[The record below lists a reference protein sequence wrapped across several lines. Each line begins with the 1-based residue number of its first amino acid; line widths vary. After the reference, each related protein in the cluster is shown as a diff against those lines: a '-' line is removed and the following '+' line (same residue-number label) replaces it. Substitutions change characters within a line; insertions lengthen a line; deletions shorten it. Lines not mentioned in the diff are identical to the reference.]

1 MTNQN
6 SRPKII
12 PRFSFTQIVAS
23 ALAAGSAALAARYLG
38 LVGTVVGAAII
49 GAIATTATTVYEHS
63 LRRTNAALHR
73 AASRSAR
80 RVEGLAATI
89 PVLSP
94 TSKALVR
101 LTDRGAPEKPETT
114 LHSGVEWAAGEHI
127 KRPGRSASSVVSAET
142 SMFSRVVT
150 PAPRKPMPT
159 VTRWK
164 LAAGLTTAVLV
175 TSMTTVAGLQLAGG
189 SSLSDLMHGSSN
201 DSGSSKGRVTV
212 EQPIIVQNTSNRP
225 TVRVTVGPSP
235 SPTQPSSTQPTTPT
249 PSQPTPSTPAPSA
262 PPSGPNESSAP
273 IIPQLR

>member
-6 SRPKII
+6 SRPKTI

-38 LVGTVVGAAII
+38 LVGTVVGAATI
-49 GAIATTATTVYEHS
+49 GAIATIATTVYEHS

-80 RVEGLAATI
+80 RVEGLVATI

-101 LTDRGAPEKPETT
+101 LTNRGAPEKSETT

-127 KRPGRSASSVVSAET
+127 KHPDRSASSVISAET

-150 PAPRKPMPT
+150 SRRKPMST

-164 LAAGLTTAVLV
+164 LAAGLTTAILV

-201 DSGSSKGRVTV
+201 DSGSAKGRVTV

-235 SPTQPSSTQPTTPT
+235 SPTQPTSMQPTTPT
-249 PSQPTPSTPAPSA
+249 SSQSTPSTPAAST
-262 PPSGPNESSAP
+262 
-273 IIPQLR
+273 